1 MIEDKEQEKM
11 ISPILCDED
20 IIKSVPNYELHTVHH
35 IQVVKGII
43 AKDLNTFRSRIEIN
57 QIVKIHNSLTID

>member
-20 IIKSVPNYELHTVHH
+20 IIKSVPNYESYSIL
-35 IQVVKGII
+35 
-43 AKDLNTFRSRIEIN
+43 
-57 QIVKIHNSLTID
+57 

>member
-20 IIKSVPNYELHTVHH
+20 IIKSVPNYESYSIHPN
-35 IQVVKGII
+35 IYGAWMQGAQWERNR
-43 AKDLNTFRSRIEIN
+43 AKKLNNENNEEAIS
-57 QIVKIHNSLTID
+57 